1 MKTLLQLFESTND
14 PDWTDFEQVITH
26 AIAVYGSIHPDYLT
40 HAKKQYADMNAEQ
53 RKQWIKEH
61 EESTAREAK
70 HREVVKQNDAWAA
83 QFKKKDLVTKNGK
96 YPRVDYS
103 SSRIVCSS
111 NDPKFEKRGMPAFES
126 DLISHDPELKGYY
139 SIHVGNPNQWLGI
152 MARDG
157 YCDDDAYVYSLDLGA
172 LYYTKMPYYEVEDYH
187 IMDKTNLSGTIVF
200 SKRKIVPAQIITLKK
215 VIPFRDIK
223 IAPDPY

>member
-1 MKTLLQLFESTND
+1 MKTLLQIFESIDN

-26 AIAVYGSIHPDYLT
+26 AIAVYGSIHPDYLS
-40 HAKKQYADMNAEQ
+40 HAKKQYEAMNAEQ

-70 HREVVKQNDAWAA
+70 HREVIKQNEIWAK
-83 QFKKKDLVTKNGK
+83 QFKKKDLITKNGK

-103 SSRIVCSS
+103 ASRIVCSDG
-111 NDPKFEKRGMPAFES
+111 NPNFEKKGMPAFPG
-126 DLISHDPELKGYY
+126 DLDTHDIELKGYY
-139 SIHVGNPNQWLGI
+139 SIHVGDPNQWLGV

-157 YCDDDAYVYSLDLGA
+157 YCDGDAYVYSLDLAA
-172 LYYTKMPYYEVEDYH
+172 LYDTRMPYYEVEDYH
-187 IMDKTNLSGTIVF
+187 IMDATHLSGIIVF
-200 SKRKIVPAQIITLKK
+200 SKRKIVPANIITLKK
-215 VIPFRDIK
+215 IIPSKDIK